1 MNQLN
6 QLNQVNQVNQ
16 VNSPKLSYR
25 AEIDGLRAI
34 AVVSVILYHA
44 QMVVF
49 GRDWFEGGFIG
60 VDIFFVISGYL
71 ITRIILFELESK
83 GSFSFLN
90 FYERRARRILPML
103 FVVVL
108 TAFVYGFFTLLPNE
122 IRELSLSSLFS
133 ILFTSNFYFFDI
145 TTEYGAENSLLKPML
160 HTWSLGVE
168 EQFYL
173 VFPILA
179 IIAFRYFHKYFL
191 TILVGLSLLS
201 LQFAELMEV
210 RNADLNFFLP
220 FSRFWE
226 LAVGSML
233 AYRELYYKPS
243 NEGFASKSL
252 PMIGL
257 YLIAY
262 SILFF
267 DAKTPH
273 PSFHTLIPIIGVAL
287 IIGFSSKD
295 ELVGKVLGFK
305 PFVWIGLISYSA
317 YLWHFPIFAFSRIEQ
332 RSLSNY
338 DKIELMIGTAV
349 ISALGYFL
357 IEKPI
362 RRKISSKHFF
372 IALPSVTACL
382 ILGLSYVG
390 YSKDFEDFWLKFT
403 SNEKTNAYLLIRDT
417 QAKTPLVNE
426 QCIFNVIQR
435 PSYDLSSRISSCRA
449 QSEKVIYI
457 LGDSHALNL
466 FNMFSYSDQFSTV
479 VGSTQGGCRPHG
491 CNNTSNQY
499 VYFKEKIVPLVKRQD
514 IIIFHQS
521 GSYLIADLGGYN
533 DSQKPFRGG
542 DYTID
547 NSNIKKVADFL
558 NDVANSVDAQV
569 IWLGPFLEYRQ
580 NPKNLIREYNKNGL
594 VNNKYFAVNP
604 YSPIIFDELE
614 TVLLA
619 LKNTKFRY
627 VSFDEFY
634 EVEQSAIVRGINGVE
649 CFQFRDRDHFTECG
663 ERRIGKFGSFDFL
676 SK

>member
-1 MNQLN
+1 M
-6 QLNQVNQVNQ
+6 NQVNQ
-16 VNSPKLSYR
+16 VNSPKLAYR

-44 QMVVF
+44 QMVLF

-71 ITRIILFELESK
+71 ITRIILSELESK

-108 TAFVYGFFTLLPNE
+108 TAFTYGLFTLLPNE
-122 IRELSLSSLFS
+122 IRELSLTSLFS

-145 TTEYGAENSLLKPML
+145 TTEYGAESSLLKPML

-179 IIAFRYFHKYFL
+179 IIAFRHFHKYFL
-191 TILVGLSLLS
+191 TILIALSLLS

-243 NEGFASKSL
+243 NQGFASKSL

-267 DAKTPH
+267 DGKTPH
-273 PSFHTLIPIIGVAL
+273 PSFLTLIPIIGVAL
-287 IIGFSSKD
+287 VIGFASKD
-295 ELVGKVLGFK
+295 ELVGKVLGSK

-317 YLWHFPIFAFSRIEQ
+317 YLWHYPIFAFSRIE
-332 RSLSNY
+332 RGALSNF
-338 DKIELMIGTAV
+338 DKFELIIGTTV
-349 ISALGYFL
+349 ISILGYFL

-362 RRKISSKHFF
+362 RRKISSKRFF
-372 IALPSVTACL
+372 IALSSVSACL
-382 ILGLSYVG
+382 IICLSYVG
-390 YSKDFEDFWLKFT
+390 YSKGFEDLWLKYT
-403 SNEKTNAYLLIRDT
+403 SNEKLNAYLIIRDT

-426 QCIFNVIQR
+426 QCIFNVIQP
-435 PSYDLSSRISSCRA
+435 PSYDLSNRISSCRA
-449 QSEKVIYI
+449 QSERVIYI
-457 LGDSHALNL
+457 LGDSHAINL
-466 FNMFSYSDQFSTV
+466 FNMFGYSDKFSTV
-479 VGSTQGGCRPHG
+479 VGLTQGGCRPHG
-491 CNNTSNQY
+491 CGKNKSNQY
-499 VYFKEKIVPLVKRQD
+499 VYFKENIIPLVKRDD

-521 GSYLIADLGGYN
+521 GSYLMADRKGSN
-533 DSQKPFRGG
+533 DSQRTFDEGVYSI
-542 DYTID
+542 DYG
-547 NSNIKKVADFL
+547 NIQKVSSFL
-558 NDVANSVDAQV
+558 NEIANSVEARV
-569 IWLGPFLEYRQ
+569 IWLGPFIEYRY
-580 NPKNLIREYNKNGL
+580 NPKKIVRQVKEVGYVKP
-594 VNNKYFAVNP
+594 KYLAVNP
-604 YSPIIFDELE
+604 NSPIVFQELE
-614 TVLLA
+614 EA
-619 LKNTKFRY
+619 LITLEGDEYDY
-627 VSFDEFY
+627 VSFDDYY
-634 EVEQSAIVRGINGVE
+634 EVEHTALVEDINGNM
-649 CFQFRDRDHFTECG
+649 CFQFRDTDHFTQCG
-663 ERRIGKFGSFDFL
+663 ERRIARSANYDFL
-676 SK
+676 DN